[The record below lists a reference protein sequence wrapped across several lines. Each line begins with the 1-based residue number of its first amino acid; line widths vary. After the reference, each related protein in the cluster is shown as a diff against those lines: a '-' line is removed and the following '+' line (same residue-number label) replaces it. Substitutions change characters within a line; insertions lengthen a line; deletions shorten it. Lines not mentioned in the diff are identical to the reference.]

1 MNGLLEVKNLCVG
14 LKEQPS
20 RLIVKHVDFTLRQ
33 GKALA
38 LVGESGSGKTMTCRA
53 LMRLLNMNKFEV
65 SGSIRY
71 RGMELLTLGEK
82 EMRALCGSKMAMI
95 VQHPM
100 TAFNPTIKIGVQI
113 IESIRA
119 HRKIGKKEAYEI
131 GIQGL
136 EQMHLPRCEQLMNSY
151 SYTLS
156 GGMLQRIMIAV
167 ALIHKPEILIADE
180 ATTALDV
187 KNQSIVLEE
196 LDQLKKKGIALLL
209 VTHDLGVAAKLA
221 DDMVV
226 MKSGEIIERGAVFK
240 LFASPREAYTKEL
253 LGARL
258 MKGAGL

>member
-38 LVGESGSGKTMTCRA
+38 LVGESGSGKTMTCKA
-53 LMRLLNMNKFEV
+53 LMRLLNRKKFEV

-71 RGMELLTLGEK
+71 REVGLLTLKEK
-82 EMRALCGSKMAMI
+82 EMRSLCGSKIAMI

-100 TAFNPTIKIGVQI
+100 TAFNPTIKIGAQI
-113 IESIRA
+113 VEAIRV

-131 GIQGL
+131 GIQAL

-226 MKSGEIIERGAVFK
+226 MKSGEIIERGTVFE